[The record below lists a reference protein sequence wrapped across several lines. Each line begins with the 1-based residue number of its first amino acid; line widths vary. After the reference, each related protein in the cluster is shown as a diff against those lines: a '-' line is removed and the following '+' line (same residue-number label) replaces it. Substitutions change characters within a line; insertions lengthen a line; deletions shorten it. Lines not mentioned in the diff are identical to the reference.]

1 VRYLDIGLRVIR
13 SKELAIGNTTRDFGN
28 IPMSCALPVGDA
40 TPQPLRGGKEY
51 TDSQS
56 NVSTNVAMS
65 PEDGWKPTYTYTISA
80 TAPYATPTDWV
91 VIRGSATK
99 TVKVVHI
106 EYSGVATA
114 ATAGNIILVKKHT
127 IANTAGT
134 STNPAAIKHDSN
146 DGNAT
151 ALVLLYSVAPT
162 IDGTAVI
169 WKTVRLTYGLVAAA
183 AGTWAQDRYVWDQGS
198 SPFEAMTLRGVA
210 QELAFNFN
218 SVAIPAGGVYDL
230 SVTWTEE

>member
-1 VRYLDIGLRVIR
+1 M
-13 SKELAIGNTTRDFGN
+13 AFGSTPADSNN
-28 IPMSCALPVGDA
+28 IPIGCVYVPGVGFKALQGGTLFTDA
-40 TPQPLRGGKEY
+40 SSNDSAAVRTEDSGGTK
-51 TDSQS
+51 
-56 NVSTNVAMS
+56 A
-65 PEDGWKPTYTYTISA
+65 TYTYTISA

-99 TVKVVHI
+99 LMKIMHV

-146 DGNAT
+146 DGAAT
-151 ALVLLYSVAPT
+151 GLVLLYTVAPT
-162 IDGTAVI
+162 IDGTAAI

-183 AGTWAQDRYVWDQGS
+183 AGTWAQDRYVYDYAAD
-198 SPFEAMTLRGVA
+198 PYEPLVLRGVA
-210 QELAFNFN
+210 QECAFNFN

>member
-1 VRYLDIGLRVIR
+1 MAVG
-13 SKELAIGNTTRDFGN
+13 STPRDSGN
-28 IPMSCALPVGDA
+28 IPLGCVLVQGDT
-40 TPQPLRGGKEY
+40 TPQALRGAKEL
-51 TDSQS
+51 TDANS
-56 NVSTNVAMS
+56 NISAAAAFS
-65 PEDGWKPTYTYTISA
+65 PEDGWKATYTYTISA

-114 ATAGNIILVKKHT
+114 ATAGNIILIKKHT
-127 IANTAGT
+127 IANTGGT
-134 STNPAAIKHDSN
+134 STNPAFIKHDSN
-146 DGNAT
+146 DGAAT
-151 ALVLLYSVAPT
+151 ALVLLYTVAPT
-162 IDGTAVI
+162 IDGTAAI

-230 SVTWTEE
+230 SVTITEE